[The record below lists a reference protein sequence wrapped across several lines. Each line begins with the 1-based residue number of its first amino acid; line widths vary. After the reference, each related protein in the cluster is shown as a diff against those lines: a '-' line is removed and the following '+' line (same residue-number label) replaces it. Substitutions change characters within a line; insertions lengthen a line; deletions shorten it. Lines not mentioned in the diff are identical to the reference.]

1 MRLVVSWLQLHR
13 LTYALTRRFA
23 SKEDCPDLVFSS
35 LSARINECVSGP
47 KIGFA
52 LSVLVGDETGEQ

>member
-1 MRLVVSWLQLHR
+1 MQLVVSWLQLHR

-23 SKEDCPDLVFSS
+23 SKEDCPDLVS
-35 LSARINECVSGP
+35 LSARINGCVSGP